1 MLDGDLILAA
11 SATALWQ
18 MPDRLPING
27 SESSILAHHRPARR
41 GGPFHERTLWRYAAI
56 GARSAVTIPV
66 TTLKN
71 VRWSILILREKAVWL
86 GDVEATSEAEA
97 IANGTEEFKQDLI
110 D

>member
-18 MPDRLPING
+18 MPARLPNG
-27 SESSILAHHRPARR
+27 FESSILAHHRPARR
-41 GGPFHERTLWRYAAI
+41 GGPFHYRTLWRYGAI

-66 TTLKN
+66 TALKN

-97 IANGTEEFKQDLI
+97 IAKGAEDQAGP
-110 D
+110 